1 MPHAMSTHIPED
13 LLTAYVNNELE
24 GAERTRV
31 EQAIATDTRL
41 AQRVAR
47 ERALRER
54 ELGLF
59 SDALNQPAS
68 RRRASIR
75 PLAPASAPAQ
85 IIDLARA
92 RAARARR
99 VEPRR
104 LSISTRG
111 LIAASL
117 GIGLCVGLLIEY
129 VLSLGVPLEFRSG
142 AMVARGSLERALNQ
156 ELSSAVPPAAAAHV
170 GLSFRARSG
179 SYCRTFELEGRRAL
193 AGLACKE
200 QQQWRIAN
208 LVAIDAAR
216 SAPGALARRTVS
228 SSLPAALQQAVNER
242 LSGEPLDANE
252 EAAARSKDWH

>member
-1 MPHAMSTHIPED
+1 MSTHIPED

-31 EQAIATDTRL
+31 EQAIARDAML

-47 ERALRER
+47 ERAVRER

-59 SDALNQPAS
+59 SDALNEPAS
-68 RRRASIR
+68 RRRSSIR
-75 PLAPASAPAQ
+75 PLAAPSAPAQ

-104 LSISTRG
+104 AFIPARG
-111 LIAASL
+111 MIAATL

-129 VLSLGVPLEFRSG
+129 VFSLGVPLEFRDG
-142 AMVARGSLERALNQ
+142 TMLARGSLERALNQ
-156 ELSSAVPPAAAAHV
+156 ELSSAVPPAGAAHI

-179 SYCRTFELEGRRAL
+179 SYCRTFELDGRRAL
-193 AGLACKE
+193 VGLACKE

-208 LVAIDAAR
+208 LVAIDPAK
-216 SAPGALARRTVS
+216 SPPTALARRTVS
-228 SSLPAALQQAVNER
+228 SSLPTALQQAVNER
-242 LSGEPLDANE
+242 LSGELLDANE